1 MRGKGRRWLRR
12 AGIALL
18 CLSLPPALVF
28 LCFAAARLPV
38 LPLAPQEDAEITAL
52 HDGVPT
58 TLVVRR
64 GRIAALR
71 PAGPA
76 ETAGPPGQRDG
87 RLRHVL
93 PGLIDA
99 HVHSPFLPGDHALH
113 DTLYLLHGITAVRN
127 LGDGNQSLGR
137 KAGWEGA
144 GPRIFS
150 CGQHIDGPPGVP
162 FITRVVRTPEEARAA
177 VAEQARLGADC
188 IKVFSHLSAEA
199 YAALREAA
207 HGAGLKVV
215 GHMVSAVGI
224 EAARMDDVQH
234 LTGVPEGPSPGF
246 GDEEFARFYRAWE
259 SLLPGRVARVIE
271 VSRRDGVVH
280 TPTLVGPAHVARAA
294 GTPAVGRLPSWVGRL
309 WVELDR
315 RVAAEERAQAERN
328 LPRYLA
334 VVGALH
340 RAGVPVQAG
349 SDVFLFI
356 PYVVPGA
363 SLHEELKLLLRAGLT
378 PREAIAS
385 ATEVPGRLMK
395 GVGRLEVGGAADFG
409 LYGADPRQDLGNL
422 ATLEAVYVA
431 GRRYGR
437 GDLEAHLKKQLAAA
451 ERGPYAWAA
460 ALLLWGLSW
469 T

>member
-1 MRGKGRRWLRR
+1 MRTARRWLRR
-12 AGIALL
+12 IGRTLL
-18 CLSLPPALVF
+18 LLSLPPAATL
-28 LCFAAARLPV
+28 LCFAAARLPA
-38 LPLAPQEDAEITAL
+38 LPLPPQEDAEVPVL
-52 HDGVPT
+52 QDGVPT
-58 TLVVRR
+58 TLVVRG

-71 PAGPA
+71 PGVKAAQG
-76 ETAGPPGQRDG
+76 G

-99 HVHSPFLPGDHALH
+99 HVHSPLLPGDHALY

-137 KAGWEGA
+137 KAHRAGQGA

-150 CGQHIDGPPGVP
+150 CGLHIDGPPGVP
-162 FITRVVRTPEEARAA
+162 FIARAVRTPEEARAA
-177 VAEQARLGADC
+177 VAEQVRLGADC
-188 IKVFSHLSAEA
+188 IKVFAHLSAES

-207 HGAGLKVV
+207 HAAGLPVV

-246 GDEEFARFYRAWE
+246 GDEEFAAFYRAWD
-259 SLLPGRVARVIE
+259 SLPPARVARVIE
-271 VSRRDGVVH
+271 VSKRDGVVH
-280 TPTLVGPAHVARAA
+280 TPTLVGPAHVARAL
-294 GTPAVGRLPSWVGRL
+294 GDPAVGLLPSWYRGF
-309 WVELDR
+309 WGELDR
-315 RVAAEERAQAERN
+315 RVKAEERAQAERN

-356 PYVVPGA
+356 PHVVPGA
-363 SLHEELKLLLRAGLT
+363 SLHEEMKLLVRAGLT

-385 ATEVPGRLMK
+385 ATEVPGRLLRREK
-395 GVGRLEVGGAADFG
+395 GIGRLEVGGPADFG
-409 LYGADPRQDLGNL
+409 LYGADPRLDLGNL
-422 ATLEAVYVA
+422 TTLEEVHVA
-431 GRRYGR
+431 GRRYLR
-437 GDLEAHLKKQLAAA
+437 SELEAHLKRQLAKA

-460 ALLLWGLSW
+460 WLLRWGLSW